1 MSTSPNRVLGIFFGV
16 IYLVAG
22 ICGFFLTSSIT
33 FTGASGAF
41 LIGLFEVNPLHNL
54 IHVAAGVIL
63 LLAALVST
71 RTAKLANTGL
81 GAIFLIVGIIGL
93 FVASSGNPLNILALN
108 AADNVLNFATAVVL
122 LAVGLGADKA
132 APAPKT
138 A

>member
-54 IHVAAGVIL
+54 IHIVAGVVL
-63 LLAALVST
+63 LLAALVGT

-138 A
+138 V

>member
-54 IHVAAGVIL
+54 IHVVVGVAL
-63 LLAALVST
+63 LLAALTSA
-71 RTAKLANTGL
+71 RAAKPVNTGL